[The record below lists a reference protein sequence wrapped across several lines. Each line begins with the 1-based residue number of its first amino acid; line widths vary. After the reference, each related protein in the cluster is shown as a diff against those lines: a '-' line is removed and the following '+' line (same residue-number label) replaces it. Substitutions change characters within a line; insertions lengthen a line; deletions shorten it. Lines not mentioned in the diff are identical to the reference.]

1 LIYWQSTKYL
11 MLHIRDCSG
20 TDVHGRDC
28 QFPWCLPCKKMLKH
42 LTHCY
47 DPASC
52 MVCNPWAL
60 PESFRQLHRLNNS
73 TNNLAQTKICP

>member
-1 LIYWQSTKYL
+1 